1 MKTCVSISRV
11 RLRRTKKGFR
21 ACSLDWFCCVE
32 MISDLSNHQE
42 DGTIMLIP

>member
-11 RLRRTKKGFR
+11 RLRRTKK
-21 ACSLDWFCCVE
+21 ACRLDWFCCVE

-42 DGTIMLIP
+42 DRTIILIP